1 MLFYESVS
9 NKIREWTSADVIIDS
24 LNGVIVVFIAL
35 LQVFSCV
42 SNWTSYFKSTPVK
55 GLECDFMFIIEETK
69 NIDKIQE
76 QLERMMVNL

>member
-1 MLFYESVS
+1 MLFYESVA

-35 LQVFSCV
+35 LQVFSYV